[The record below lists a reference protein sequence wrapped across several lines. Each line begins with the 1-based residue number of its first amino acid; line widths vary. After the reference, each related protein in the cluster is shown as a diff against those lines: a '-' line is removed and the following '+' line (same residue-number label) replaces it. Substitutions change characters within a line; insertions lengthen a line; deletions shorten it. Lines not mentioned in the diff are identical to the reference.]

1 MDPYRLP
8 GHVVPARYDLRLTPD
23 LPSASFRGEVAISID
38 VREPAQEVV
47 LNAAELRV
55 SAAACE
61 YGGREG
67 RPEVVLDEA
76 AERLHLRFA
85 EALPKGPARLRLE
98 FQGVLN
104 DKLRGF
110 YRTRYRHPSGDDHW
124 LAATQFEATD
134 ARRAFPC
141 WDEPAFKAV
150 FSTTLAIDPALRA
163 ISNTRVIE
171 ERDHP
176 SGRLVR
182 FGDTMPMSTYLVAF
196 LVGEFEADEAV
207 LVGKTPLRVWSVP
220 GKGPLA
226 RFAREIASSSLRF
239 FEEYYDLP
247 YPGDKL
253 DLIAVPDFAAG
264 AMENFGAITFRETA
278 LLVDEHLA
286 THQERERVADV
297 VAHENAH
304 MWFGDLVTMRWWNGL
319 WLNEAF
325 ATFMQMLAVDA
336 WRPAWRRWE
345 TFSASRAGALAVD
358 GLLSSRPVEFPV
370 HAPADAE
377 AMFDVLTYDKGAA
390 VLRML
395 EQHLSPDVFRAGVRL
410 YLKNHAYGNT
420 ETRDL
425 WDALAEESGLP
436 IPEVMD
442 GWVFQTGYPVL
453 SARRVG
459 EELVLTQQRFTYLPS
474 PGGDLSP
481 LWQVPVRLRIDTL
494 SGTEERCLLLAGREA
509 RLPLPADTRLVLVNA
524 SGDGFYRVRYDAELL
539 AGLLGRLPALQPTER
554 FNLVNDAWAGVL
566 AGLGPLSGY
575 LDLTARFAE
584 DGDRNVWSVLLASF
598 TLLSR
603 VVEEEDR
610 PAFQRLMRARLAPMV
625 RRLGWRAGDGEDELT
640 GQLRGDLLR
649 AAGTLGDDP
658 AVQAEAALVFAG
670 GQAEAA
676 VQAAVVAVLAHVGD
690 AARFDDFLVRFRAA
704 GTPQEEY
711 RFLIALAG
719 FRPAALIDRAL
730 VAGLDGTARTQDAP
744 LLLRAL
750 LLGVHSRERAWEFF
764 QERWDEM
771 AARFP
776 GPGIRRLCEGVLG
789 LTSERWLAEVE
800 TFFRERGVTLGGRT
814 LEQLLEQLR
823 VAVELR
829 RREGKAL
836 GEYSRRLG
844 ERI

>member
-8 GHVVPARYDLRLTPD
+8 GHVVPSRYDLQLTPD
-23 LPSASFRGEVAISID
+23 LPSASFRGEVTISID
-38 VREPAQEVV
+38 VREPTQEVI

-55 SAAACE
+55 AEAVCQH
-61 YGGREG
+61 GGRES
-67 RPEVVLDEA
+67 RAEVVLDEA

-85 EALPKGPARLRLE
+85 EALPTGPARLRLE
-98 FQGVLN
+98 FQGTLN

-110 YRTRYRHPSGDDHW
+110 YRSRYRHPAGDDRW

-150 FSTTLAIDPALRA
+150 FSTTLVIDPALRA
-163 ISNTRVIE
+163 ISNTRVVE
-171 ERDHP
+171 EQDHP

-182 FGDTMPMSTYLVAF
+182 FADTMPMSTYLVAF
-196 LVGEFEADEAV
+196 LVGEFVADEAAM
-207 LVGKTPLRVWSVP
+207 VGKTPLSVWTVP
-220 GKGPLA
+220 GKGTLT
-226 RFAREIASSSLRF
+226 RFARDIAASSLRF

-278 LLVDEHLA
+278 LLLDERLA

-336 WRPAWRRWE
+336 WRPGWRRWE
-345 TFSASRAGALAVD
+345 TFSASRAAALAID

-395 EQHLSPDVFRAGVRL
+395 EQHLGPDVFRAGVRL
-410 YLKNHAYGNT
+410 YLKTHAYGNA

-425 WDALAEESGLP
+425 WDALAEASGLP

-442 GWVFQTGYPVL
+442 RWVFQTGYPVL
-453 SARRVG
+453 SARRVREG
-459 EELVLTQQRFTYLPS
+459 LALTQQRFTYLPS
-474 PGGDLSP
+474 PAGDASP
-481 LWQVPVRLRIDTL
+481 PWQVPVRLRIDTL
-494 SGTEERCLLLAGREA
+494 SGTEERHLVLAERET

-524 SGDGFYRVRYDAELL
+524 GGDGFYRVRYDPELQ
-539 AGLLGRLPALQPTER
+539 AGLLGRLPALQPAER

-566 AGLGPLSGY
+566 AGLGPVSGY
-575 LDLTARFAE
+575 LDLTARLAE
-584 DGDRNVWSVLLASF
+584 DGDRNVWSVLLAAF
-598 TLLSR
+598 TVLSR
-603 VVEEEDR
+603 IVEEEDR
-610 PAFQRLMRARLAPMV
+610 PAFQRLVRARLAPMV
-625 RRLGWRAGDGEDELT
+625 RRLGWRSIDGEDELT

-670 GQAEAA
+670 SQAEAA
-676 VQAAVVAVLAHVGD
+676 VQAAAVAVLAHAGD
-690 AARFDDFLVRFRAA
+690 AARFDDFLARFRAA
-704 GTPQEEY
+704 GTPQEEN
-711 RFLIALAG
+711 RFLMALAA
-719 FRPAALIDRAL
+719 FRPAALVDRAL
-730 VAGLDGTARTQDAP
+730 AASLDGTARTQDAP
-744 LLLRAL
+744 LMLRAL
-750 LLGVHSRERAWEFF
+750 LLGAHSRERAWEFF
-764 QERWDEM
+764 QKRWDEM

-776 GPGIRRLCEGVLG
+776 GPGIRRLCEGVAG
-789 LTSERWLAEVE
+789 LTSERWLGEVE
-800 TFFRERGVTLGGRT
+800 AFFQERGATLGGRT
-814 LEQLLEQLR
+814 LEQFLEQLR
-823 VAVELR
+823 VTVELR

-836 GEYSRRLG
+836 AEYLQRAGE
-844 ERI
+844 EA